1 MASSF
6 GQMGN
11 DRRGLFPRG
20 LRRVFP
26 LGALDHGHHGGEATE
41 KYPGLVDPN
50 WRAVTVN
57 HGQPNEWRLGTV
69 AENPSGFAAC
79 SAVLGL
85 SIAGFLYCVYRAH
98 DGARRAKLTIGPT

>member
-1 MASSF
+1 MIGVACFLMACVAF
-6 GQMGN
+6 FRWAPWTTAITVEQ
-11 DRRGLFPRG
+11 
-20 LRRVFP
+20 
-26 LGALDHGHHGGEATE
+26 ATE

-57 HGQPNEWRLGTV
+57 HGQPSEWRLGTV